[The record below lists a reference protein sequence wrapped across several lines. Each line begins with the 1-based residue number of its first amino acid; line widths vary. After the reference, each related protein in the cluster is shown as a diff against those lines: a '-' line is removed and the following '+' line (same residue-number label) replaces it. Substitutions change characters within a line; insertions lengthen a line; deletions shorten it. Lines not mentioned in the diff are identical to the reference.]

1 MKRPKVG
8 IAAVIRDENRVLLGL
23 RKGKH
28 ADGTWGFP
36 GGHLE
41 GGESFESCAIRETEE
56 ETGIMLPAVK
66 LWTVENTIFHTEKR
80 HYAVVFL
87 TADMPAGQKV
97 RVMEPDKCERW
108 DWFPWTDLPA
118 PLMQGIERLVVRGIN
133 PFPSVA
139 QAKVVCRLNCMPDY
153 LHLSLGSFAEEDE
166 HLKGMGLQENDR
178 VEILIRKLQ
187 EDLYG
192 MVQRKRTC

>member
-8 IAAVIRDENRVLLGL
+8 IVAVILRETRVLLGL

-41 GGESFESCAIRETEE
+41 GGESFECCAIRETEE
-56 ETGIMLPAVK
+56 ETGIILPAVK
-66 LWTVENTIFHTEKR
+66 FWTVVNTIFHAEKR

-87 TADMPAGQKV
+87 TADMPAGQEA
-97 RVMEPDKCERW
+97 RVIEPDKCARW
-108 DWFPWTDLPA
+108 GWFPWTDLPA
-118 PLMQGIERLVVRGIN
+118 PLMQGIESLVVRGLN
-133 PFPSVA
+133 PFPSAA
-139 QAKVVCRLNCMPDY
+139 QATIVRRLNCMPDN
-153 LHLSLGSFAEEDE
+153 LHLSLGSFTEEDE

-178 VEILIRKLQ
+178 VEISIRKLPRNQ
-187 EDLYG
+187 HD
-192 MVQRKRTC
+192 RD